1 MKKGINIIKVWL
13 GILGG
18 MLCLSGCAGETSA
31 GAGGEMVE
39 SLSRGEA
46 MLLVATERNRY
57 EQLYTD
63 QIWNVTM
70 PEEGNSFGDF
80 LLQQVK
86 QFAGDIKVVDQMAG
100 EYGIELDS
108 SENEQ
113 LRIVS
118 EDYYSQLSQADL
130 EYTGATQEDAFQ
142 LYQDYHLACK
152 TVDQLT
158 RASDLEIS
166 DSQAQ
171 VIEIRQIVLED
182 EAEASQVLSLVQEEG
197 ADFASIAQEYSTEDE
212 ISLEIGRGETDAAIE
227 TAAFSLEEGEISPII
242 SAGGKYYLIQCVN
255 PYDQEATRER
265 KEEMTL
271 LKKDEAFRKIYDE
284 FLEAHPLVTDDQ
296 VWTGISCE
304 TDLDTT
310 TVNFFSLYEEYFP
323 E

>member
-1 MKKGINIIKVWL
+1 MKKGSSIIKIWL

-31 GAGGEMVE
+31 EAGGEMVE

-70 PEEGNSFGDF
+70 PEKGNSFGDF
-80 LLQQVK
+80 LLEQVK
-86 QFAGDIKVVDQMAG
+86 QFAGDIKVVDQMAK
-100 EYGIELDS
+100 EYNIELDS
-108 SENEQ
+108 SETEQ
-113 LRIVS
+113 LRRLS
-118 EDYYSQLSQADL
+118 EDYYSQLSQADV
-130 EYTGATQEDAFQ
+130 EYTKATQEDAFQ

-158 RASDLEIS
+158 KASELEIS

-197 ADFASIAQEYSTEDE
+197 ADFLAIAQEYSTEDE
-212 ISLEIGRGETDAAIE
+212 ISLKIGRGETDAAVE
-227 TAAFSLEEGEISPII
+227 TAAFSLEEGEISPVI
-242 SAGGKYYLIQCVN
+242 SDGGKYYIIQCVN
-255 PYDQEATRER
+255 SYDQEATRER

-271 LKKDEAFRKIYDE
+271 LKKDESFREIYDT
-284 FLEAHPLVTDDQ
+284 FLEENPLTIDEQ
-296 VWTGISCE
+296 VWADISCE

-323 E
+323 N